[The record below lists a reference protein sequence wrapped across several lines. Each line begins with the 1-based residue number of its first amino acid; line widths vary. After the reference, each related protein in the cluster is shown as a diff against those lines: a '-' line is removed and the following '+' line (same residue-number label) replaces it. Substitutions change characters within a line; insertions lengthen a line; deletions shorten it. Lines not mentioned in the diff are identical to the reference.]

1 MKDHKMKMNEVRRYR
16 NYNSK
21 LVAID
26 THTKNLEHKKVTDMS
41 IFDKGVLWFE
51 NGLLLDDAPDD
62 MKTNFNFINGFNKA
76 KRLKNINENLEI
88 LGFEWYESGLP
99 LDAAPSTYINN
110 PYFIDG
116 YNKAYEKYN
125 SKKI

>member
-1 MKDHKMKMNEVRRYR
+1 MNEIRRHK

-21 LVAID
+21 LVALD
-26 THTKNLEHKKVTDMS
+26 MQTKNLEHKKVTDMS

-51 NGLLLDDAPDD
+51 NGLLLVDAPDN

-99 LDAAPSTYINN
+99 LDGAPSTYVNN

-116 YNKAYEKYN
+116 YNKAYEKQN
-125 SKKI
+125 GKNM